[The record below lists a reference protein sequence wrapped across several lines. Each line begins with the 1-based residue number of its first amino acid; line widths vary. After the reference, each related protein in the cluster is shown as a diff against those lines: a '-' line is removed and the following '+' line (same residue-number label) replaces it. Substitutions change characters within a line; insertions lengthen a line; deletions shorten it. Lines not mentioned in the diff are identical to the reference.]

1 MNNDT
6 SRKCAHDL
14 YYLDFIQRNNLSHTW
29 FLPVADKGFTYHD
42 IYLNSFICIDHF
54 NISSGCVNG
63 VLSVE
68 RYDIPVNPSK
78 HLPIIMDIEMSRD
91 HSGTEQANKG
101 TNNVGLPI
109 AWHKVI
115 EDKKTKYQA
124 RLDEYLDS
132 HVSIPDV
139 ANCDDATCN
148 SHVHKQQIDQW
159 CSQLIDCCL
168 NSDVCLPRVNPR
180 WREDV
185 QPYKT
190 ECIWWHNL
198 WVQQDHPKQGGVYDR
213 MREAKRQYLYANR
226 RNKRKEDQ
234 LRKER
239 MAEDICNNRSR
250 EFERCEEKLS

>member
-1 MNNDT
+1 MGVGQVSGYRIT
-6 SRKCAHDL
+6 WTLFSVITCHA
-14 YYLDFIQRNNLSHTW
+14 HTW

-42 IYLNSFICIDHF
+42 IYLNSFSCIDHF

-78 HLPIIMDIEMSRD
+78 HLPIIMDIEMSID
-91 HSGTEQANKG
+91 HAGTEQANKG
-101 TNNVGLPI
+101 TNNAPI
-109 AWHKVI
+109 AWHKVT

-139 ANCDDATCN
+139 ANCDDVTCN

-168 NSDVCLPRVNPR
+168 NSDVCLPRVKLKPQNRPR

-198 WVQQDHPKQGGVYDR
+198 WVQQDHPKQGVVYDR

-226 RNKRKEDQ
+226 RNKKGG
-234 LRKER
+234 
-239 MAEDICNNRSR
+239 RSA
-250 EFERCEEKLS
+250 

>member
-14 YYLDFIQRNNLSHTW
+14 YYLNL
-29 FLPVADKGFTYHD
+29 GCIYHD
-42 IYLNSFICIDHF
+42 IYLNSFSCIDHF
-54 NISSGCVNG
+54 NISSGSVNG
-63 VLSVE
+63 VLSVD

-78 HLPIIMDIEMSRD
+78 HLPVKMDIELSID
-91 HSGTEQANKG
+91 YSGTEQANKG
-101 TNNVGLPI
+101 TNNAPI
-109 AWHKVI
+109 AWHKVA
-115 EDKKTKYQA
+115 EDKRTKYQT

-139 ANCDDATCN
+139 AQCDDVRPTCN
-148 SHVHKQQIDQW
+148 SHVHKQLDKW

-168 NSDVCLPRVNPR
+168 NSDVCLPRVKQKPPNRPQ

-185 QPYKT
+185 QPYRT

-198 WVQQDHPKQGGVYDR
+198 RVQQDHPEQGVVYDR
-213 MREAKRQYLYANR
+213 MREAKGQNLYANR

-239 MAEDICNNRSR
+239 MVEDICFVSLV
-250 EFERCEEKLS
+250 CDVGHYTGGTG